1 MAKSEWENLM
11 REQQLQPKDDAS
23 RVNDL
28 DPTIA
33 EAEVVEE
40 PETWSRDDVA
50 VPMEVAAPDWQ
61 EQQAEAVEDPFDD
74 GTEGG

>member
-1 MAKSEWENLM
+1 M
-11 REQQLQPKDDAS
+11 REQQQTPMDDAS

-28 DPTIA
+28 DPTIG
-33 EAEVVEE
+33 EAELGEE
-40 PETWSRDDVA
+40 PDTWSRNDLA